1 MKMSEIHR
9 DFILFVGIGVMQG
22 VAWNHIYVQ
31 PHDEFRNLVGG
42 CMVDK
47 NDYSVEAY
55 EDCVDE
61 VAVRR

>member
-1 MKMSEIHR
+1 MKLSEIHR
-9 DFILFVGIGVMQG
+9 DFIIFVGLG
-22 VAWNHIYVQ
+22 VALGALWNHAYVK
-31 PHDEFRNLVGG
+31 PHDEFRNLVGS